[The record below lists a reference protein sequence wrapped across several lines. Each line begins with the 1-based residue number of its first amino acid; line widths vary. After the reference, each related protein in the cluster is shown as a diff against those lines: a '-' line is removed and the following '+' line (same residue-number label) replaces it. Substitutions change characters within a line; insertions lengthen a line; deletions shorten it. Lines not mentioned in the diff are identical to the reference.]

1 MELLAVVT
9 IIGIFVALGLPT
21 MGGVMQ
27 DRHASRA
34 AEEIANLFRIARSR
48 AAATGAAHRVLA
60 NTGTPAAG
68 TFELRTA
75 LTVVG
80 GPTSSCVTP
89 MWTDT
94 DSRVLNLL
102 EFGPTAAGSFG
113 GRGIEIKA
121 IADSGGTAPT
131 LGETCFT
138 PGGMTWVRLSG
149 GAWKRPPGYQATG
162 WQIYRTSL
170 GAITGLVRS
179 VRVSPTGL
187 ISIEAK

>member
-27 DRHASRA
+27 DRQAARA
-34 AEEIANLFRIARSR
+34 ADEISNMFRIARSR
-48 AAATGAAHRVLA
+48 AAATGAAHRVSA
-60 NTGTPAAG
+60 NTAAVAAAR
-68 TFELRTA
+68 FELRTA
-75 LTVVG
+75 LTMVG

-102 EFGPTAAGSFG
+102 EFAPTAAGSFG
-113 GRGIEIKA
+113 GRGIEVKA
-121 IADSGGTAPT
+121 TSDGGGAPPSVVD
-131 LGETCFT
+131 LCFT
-138 PGGMTWVRLSG
+138 PGGMTWIRVSG
-149 GAWKRPPGYQATG
+149 GAWKRPAGWQASS
-162 WQIYRTSL
+162 WQIYRMSL
-170 GAITGLVRS
+170 GTVTGLVRD